1 MELTVEQTLQ
11 QGVAAHKE
19 GKLKDAERLYRAIL
33 HSQPSNPDANHNL
46 GVLAV
51 SCNKVNV
58 ALPLFKIALEANPK
72 IEQFWL
78 SYIDALIKEK
88 QFNTAKQAL
97 EQAKKRGL
105 AEEKLNTIEAQLSSE
120 TQIQNVNSKNP
131 PQEQLS
137 SLLEYYKTGRYGDAE
152 KIAMFITQEFPKH
165 QFGWK
170 VLGAVLKKTGRI
182 SESLAASQKSV
193 QLAPQDAE
201 AHNILGNTFKIL
213 GRLEEAEASY
223 TKAIALRPDYFLAH
237 YNLGNTLSEL
247 CRLKEAEVSYTQA
260 IILKLDFAEAHY
272 NLGNTLNKLG
282 RLEEAEAS
290 YTQAIT
296 LKPDFTSALM
306 NRWQLLF
313 DKKEF
318 DAALRDVDFCNTE
331 ISRVQSLETLYALE
345 RIDEIYNRIEKQ
357 SELDDK
363 NLRMAAFSSF
373 ISAREKKET
382 EHKFCRNPLSFIH
395 YSNISSHLGNST
407 EFVKEVIDELNN
419 VKTIWEPRGKSALK
433 GFVTT
438 SEFNLF
444 ASPSGKLAQ
453 LKSIIFD
460 EIDAYYL
467 KFRKESCSY
476 ITKWPSKINL
486 YGWHVVLKQQGCQT
500 AHIHPS
506 GWLSGVIYLKVVP
519 PLGKDEGAIE
529 FSLNGKNYYDVNSP
543 SLTFQPELG
552 DIVFFPSSL
561 HHRTIPYMTDT
572 DRIIVSFDLMPEA
585 AKQ

>member
-1 MELTVEQTLQ
+1 MQIVNDKTCAWINDLNF
-11 QGVAAHKE
+11 
-19 GKLKDAERLYRAIL
+19 R
-33 HSQPSNPDANHNL
+33 SNH
-46 GVLAV
+46 
-51 SCNKVNV
+51 
-58 ALPLFKIALEANPK
+58 
-72 IEQFWL
+72 
-78 SYIDALIKEK
+78 
-88 QFNTAKQAL
+88 
-97 EQAKKRGL
+97 
-105 AEEKLNTIEAQLSSE
+105 
-120 TQIQNVNSKNP
+120 
-131 PQEQLS
+131 
-137 SLLEYYKTGRYGDAE
+137 
-152 KIAMFITQEFPKH
+152 
-165 QFGWK
+165 
-170 VLGAVLKKTGRI
+170 
-182 SESLAASQKSV
+182 
-193 QLAPQDAE
+193 
-201 AHNILGNTFKIL
+201 KIL
-213 GRLEEAEASY
+213 YKDQECDWLIVGAGY
-223 TKAIALRPDYFLAH
+223 TGLSAARK
-237 YNLGNTLSEL
+237 LSEL
-247 CRLKEAEVSYTQA
+247 HPSQK
-260 IILKLDFAEAHY
+260 IIIVDAQLAGEGASGRNSGYLVDT
-272 NLGNTLNKLG
+272 TLNDGFTSNKEFSNYKKKTDIYQMGIKAVKKFIKEHQVDCDWNEAGKYFASSKKEDKKILISFTNILSKLG
-282 RLEEAEAS
+282 F
-290 YTQAIT
+290 
-296 LKPDFTSALM
+296 KHK
-306 NRWQLLF
+306 LF
-313 DKKEF
+313 DKREF

-331 ISRVQSLETLYALE
+331 ISRVRSLETLYALE
-345 RIDEIYNRIEKQ
+345 RIDEIYNRIENQ
-357 SELDDK
+357 SESDDK

-382 EHKFCRNPLSFIH
+382 EHNFCRNPLSFIH

-419 VKTIWEPRGKSALK
+419 VKTIWEPLGKSALK